1 VLSHGGEHAAVLLAT
16 HQTED
21 VAALCDRVIV
31 LVGGQVK
38 FDGDVRVLVDSARGR
53 VWLSEAPGKDAQVSW
68 RTGTGQYRSVGGRPP
83 RGAEETPPTLE
94 DAYLLLVGSASAVEV
109 AA

>member
-1 VLSHGGEHAAVLLAT
+1 VLAT

-31 LVGGQVK
+31 LSGGRVQ
-38 FDGDVRVLVDSARGR
+38 FDGRVPDLVAAAAGR
-53 VWLSEAPGKDAQVSW
+53 VWLADAPDEAAQASW
-68 RTGTGQYRSVGGRPP
+68 RTGSGRYRNVGEAAPP
-83 RGAEETPPTLE
+83 TAEVVEPTLE
-94 DAYLLLVGSASAVEV
+94 DACLLLRGASAPDSAEV